1 MYTDGVKTHS
11 TTYIPRR
18 AIVALSRPRS
28 TIRRGEG
35 GEYRRVSSSSV
46 CARGRGATV
55 ARVVASRNEEE
66 IDGRGEGKQRKTTHA
81 LADAT
86 NDTVRARVAK
96 PRPRP
101 RWTMDLNVNGARG
114 ATTTTTRLT
123 TNATAADGR

>member
-1 MYTDGVKTHS
+1 MVVNHTPLCD
-11 TTYIPRR
+11 
-18 AIVALSRPRS
+18 AIVALYRS
-28 TIRRGEG
+28 IRRGAG

-55 ARVVASRNEEE
+55 ARVVASRDEEE

-101 RWTMDLNVNGARG
+101 RWTMDLNVNEWSARRDDDDDDDDDETDDERDG
-114 ATTTTTRLT
+114 RRWTTT
-123 TNATAADGR
+123 GE

>member
-1 MYTDGVKTHS
+1 MALNHTPLRG
-11 TTYIPRR
+11 
-18 AIVALSRPRS
+18 AIVALYRS
-28 TIRRGEG
+28 IRRGEG

-55 ARVVASRNEEE
+55 ARVVASRDEEE

-114 ATTTTTRLT
+114 ATTTTTTTRLT

>member
-1 MYTDGVKTHS
+1 MVVNHTPLCD
-11 TTYIPRR
+11 
-18 AIVALSRPRS
+18 AIVALYRS
-28 TIRRGEG
+28 IRRGAG

-55 ARVVASRNEEE
+55 ARVVASRDEEE

-86 NDTVRARVAK
+86 NDTVRARVTK

-114 ATTTTTRLT
+114 ATTTTTTTTRLT